1 MKIKLL
7 VVDDNAGL
15 VGLIKEYFCSS
26 DSIEVVKCATNG
38 EEAINILKEGK
49 CDFDIMLLD
58 LVMPL
63 KDGISVLSYMKE
75 NNIKKKVIV
84 MTSYNEEETIRS
96 VSEYGVRYYCLKP
109 FDLEDLKNKI
119 IQTISF
125 KKNNDKI
132 IELENRDIQIQVT
145 KLLHALGIPSHI
157 KGYQFIR
164 SAILMVYENPGL
176 IGGITKEL
184 YPDLSIKFNTSV
196 QRVERAIRHAIEVS
210 WLRGDIDLMED
221 IFGHSVDIDRAKPT
235 NSEFIVTIADKLRL
249 EMINVN

>member
-1 MKIKLL
+1 MKIKVF
-7 VVDDNAGL
+7 VVDDNEGL
-15 VGLIKEYFCSS
+15 VGLIKEYFSSS
-26 DSIEVVKCATNG
+26 DNIEVVKCASNG

-49 CDFDIMLLD
+49 INFDLMLLD
-58 LVMPL
+58 LIMPI

-75 NNIKKKVIV
+75 NKINKKVIV
-84 MTSYNEEETIRS
+84 MTSYNEEETIRD

-119 IQTISF
+119 IQTITF

-132 IELENRDIQIQVT
+132 IELESREIQIQVT

-164 SAILMVYENPGL
+164 SAILMVYDNPGL

-184 YPDLSIKFNTSV
+184 YPDLSVKFNTSV

-210 WLRGDIDLMED
+210 WLRGDIDLMDE
-221 IFGHSVDIDRAKPT
+221 IFGHSVDIDKAKPT

-249 EMINVN
+249 DMINVN

>member
-7 VVDDNAGL
+7 VVDDNEGL
-15 VGLIKEYFCSS
+15 VGLIKEYFSSS
-26 DSIEVVKCATNG
+26 DNIEVVKCASNG

-49 CDFDIMLLD
+49 IDFDLMLLD
-58 LVMPL
+58 LIMPI

-75 NNIKKKVIV
+75 NKINKKVIV
-84 MTSYNEEETIRS
+84 MTSYNEEETIRD

-109 FDLEDLKNKI
+109 FDLDDLKNKI
-119 IQTISF
+119 MQTIAH
-125 KKNNDKI
+125 KKSNDKI
-132 IELENRDIQIQVT
+132 IELESRDIQIQVT

-249 EMINVN
+249 EMINVS

>member
-1 MKIKLL
+1 MKIKVL

-15 VGLIKEYFCSS
+15 VGLIKEYFSS
-26 DSIEVVKCATNG
+26 SEKVEIVSDASTG
-38 EEAINILKEGK
+38 DEAIKILEEGK
-49 CDFDIMLLD
+49 LDFDLMLLD
-58 LVMPL
+58 LVMPG
-63 KDGISVLSYMKE
+63 KDGLAVLDYMKK

-84 MTSYNEEETIRS
+84 MTSYNEEQTIRD

-109 FDLEDLKNKI
+109 FDLDDLNNKI
-119 IQTISF
+119 IQTITN

-132 IELENRDIQIQVT
+132 IEIENRDIQIQVT

-164 SAILMVYENPGL
+164 SAILMVYENPSF

-184 YPDLSIKFNTSV
+184 YPDLSIKFNTSI

-210 WLRGDIDLMED
+210 WLRGDIDLMEE

-249 EMINVN
+249 EMINVS

>member
-1 MKIKLL
+1 MKIKVL

-15 VGLIKEYFCSS
+15 VGLINEYFSS
-26 DSIEVVKCATNG
+26 SEKVEIVGSVKDG
-38 EEAINILKEGK
+38 DEAIKLINDKKI
-49 CDFDIMLLD
+49 DFDLMLLD
-58 LVMPL
+58 LIMPG
-63 KDGISVLSYMKE
+63 KDGMAVLDYMKQ
-75 NNIKKKVIV
+75 NKINKKVIV
-84 MTSYNEEETIRS
+84 MTSYNEPETIRD

-109 FDLEDLKNKI
+109 FELEDLNNKI
-119 IQTISF
+119 IQTITN

-132 IELENRDIQIQVT
+132 IELENRDVQIQVT

-157 KGYQFIR
+157 KGYQLIR
-164 SAILMVYENPGL
+164 SAILMVYENPGF

-184 YPDLSIKFNTSV
+184 YPDLSSKFNTSV

-210 WLRGDIDLMED
+210 WLRGDIDLMDE

-249 EMINVN
+249 EMINV

>member
-1 MKIKLL
+1 MKIKVF
-7 VVDDNAGL
+7 VVDDNEGL
-15 VGLIKEYFCSS
+15 VGLIKEYFSSS
-26 DSIEVVKCATNG
+26 DNIEVVKCASNG
-38 EEAINILKEGK
+38 EEAINILKECK
-49 CDFDIMLLD
+49 IDFDLMLLD
-58 LVMPL
+58 LIMPI

-75 NNIKKKVIV
+75 NKINKKVIV
-84 MTSYNEEETIRS
+84 MTSYNEEKTIRD

-119 IQTISF
+119 IQTITF

-132 IELENRDIQIQVT
+132 IELESREIQIQVT

-164 SAILMVYENPGL
+164 SAILMVYDNPGL

-184 YPDLSIKFNTSV
+184 YPDLSVKFNTSV

-210 WLRGDIDLMED
+210 WLRGDIDLMDE
-221 IFGHSVDIDRAKPT
+221 IFGHSVDIDKAKPT

-249 EMINVN
+249 DMINVN

>member
-1 MKIKLL
+1 
-7 VVDDNAGL
+7 
-15 VGLIKEYFCSS
+15 
-26 DSIEVVKCATNG
+26 
-38 EEAINILKEGK
+38 
-49 CDFDIMLLD
+49 
-58 LVMPL
+58 MPI

-75 NNIKKKVIV
+75 NKINKKVIV
-84 MTSYNEEETIRS
+84 MTSYNEEETIRD

-119 IQTISF
+119 IQTITF

-132 IELENRDIQIQVT
+132 IELESREIQIQVT

-164 SAILMVYENPGL
+164 SAILMVYDNPGL

-184 YPDLSIKFNTSV
+184 YPDLSVKFNTSV

-210 WLRGDIDLMED
+210 WLRGDIDLMDE
-221 IFGHSVDIDRAKPT
+221 IFGHSVDIDKAKPT

-249 EMINVN
+249 DMINVN